1 MTRTEIL
8 LTMHAQIS
16 RRIFRT
22 MELGGNTKQL
32 EAMEDEGLISSQS
45 RYGGRHRQRN
55 WFLSDEQHGALGFL
69 FGETATH
76 TAGDCG
82 MLPKDGMK

>member
-22 MELGGNTKQL
+22 MQLGGNVKQL
-32 EAMEDEGLISSQS
+32 TAMENEGLICSQS
-45 RYGGRHRQRN
+45 RYRRGRQRD
-55 WFLSDEQHGALGFL
+55 WFLSDEQHAALGFL
-69 FGETATH
+69 FGNSSRATESS
-76 TAGDCG
+76 
-82 MLPKDGMK
+82 DGR

>member
-1 MTRTEIL
+1 MTRTEVL

-22 MELGGNTKQL
+22 MELGGNVRQL
-32 EAMEDEGLISSQS
+32 QAMEDEGLISSES

-55 WFLSDEQHGALGFL
+55 WFLSDEQHAALSFL
-69 FGETATH
+69 FLE
-76 TAGDCG
+76 
-82 MLPKDGMK
+82 DGSTPALASAVGGGVDK